1 MRHMRNYWANYD
13 EWGRWLSMDELS
25 FGPKREFR
33 RPPRHRRA
41 LAFAVA
47 GAAMAGVAFAL
58 TAAGVHHGMGSP
70 YSAGQSAAHPA
81 PIGRLPSAG
90 CPPAQAA
97 WPSLAGLPAGMRP
110 GALPVIVDAQFSGR
124 CPRP

>member
-1 MRHMRNYWANYD
+1 MRHMRNYWANYGK
-13 EWGRWLSMDELS
+13 WGRWFSMDEVS
-25 FGPKREFR
+25 FGPRREFR
-33 RPPRHRRA
+33 WPPRRRRA

-58 TAAGVHHGMGSP
+58 TAAGVYHGMPSHH
-70 YSAGQSAAHPA
+70 SARQSVA
-81 PIGRLPSAG
+81 PTAPVGRLPSAG
-90 CPPAQAA
+90 CPPAQPA

-124 CPRP
+124 CP

>member
-1 MRHMRNYWANYD
+1 MRHMRNYWANYGK
-13 EWGRWLSMDELS
+13 WGRWFSMDEVS
-25 FGPKREFR
+25 FGPGREFR
-33 RPPRHRRA
+33 RPSRRRRA

-58 TAAGVHHGMGSP
+58 TAAGVHHRMPSHH
-70 YSAGQSAAHPA
+70 SARQSGA
-81 PIGRLPSAG
+81 PTAPVGRLPSAG
-90 CPPAQAA
+90 CPPAQPA

-124 CPRP
+124 CP

>member
-1 MRHMRNYWANYD
+1 
-13 EWGRWLSMDELS
+13 MDEVS
-25 FGPKREFR
+25 FGPGREFR
-33 RPPRHRRA
+33 RPSRRRRA

-58 TAAGVHHGMGSP
+58 TAAGVHHRMPSHH
-70 YSAGQSAAHPA
+70 SARQSGA
-81 PIGRLPSAG
+81 PTAPVGRLPSAG
-90 CPPAQAA
+90 CPPAQPA

-124 CPRP
+124 CP